1 MTSATKS
8 LATAAIVL
16 VTAGAVVLS
25 AGSIGYQATRDEPD
39 ANIGAGIALVGGPYV
54 VGLGLFLG
62 VVATVAHFAGRRERG

>member
-1 MTSATKS
+1 MTSATKG

-25 AGSIGYQATRDEPD
+25 AGSIGYQATKDEPD

-54 VGLGLFLG
+54 VGMGLLLGI
-62 VVATVAHFAGRRERG
+62 VAAFTHFAGRREQG

>member
-62 VVATVAHFAGRRERG
+62 IVAAVAHFAGRRERG